1 MVQGGPGCTSNP
13 GTYRAP
19 LHPKGMT
26 MPLPER
32 ALSAPADLFQ
42 ATTST
47 DADLVTRA
55 RRGDGS
61 AFELI
66 MRRHNR
72 RLFRLARSLLPDDAE
87 AEDVLQEA
95 YLRAYTRL
103 GELADRQALAAWL
116 ARITVNEALGR
127 RRARARVVSLED
139 FRAAKA
145 GTDDADDMDFGP
157 VSDQPDP
164 ERLAASGEL
173 RRLLAA
179 AVDALPEEF
188 RTVFVLREV
197 EGLSTAE
204 TAASLAI
211 RPETVKTR
219 LHRARRLLQ
228 ERLSERLLPL
238 SPSLFEFQGR
248 RCDRVVAQVLAR
260 LPAPSAVG
268 PVVTLTPA
276 EPARPRPRWLARLSA
291 FLDRRRR

>member
-1 MVQGGPGCTSNP
+1 MIQGGPGCTLNP

-26 MPLPER
+26 MPLPEP

-47 DADLVTRA
+47 DADLATRA

-72 RLFRLARSLLPDDAE
+72 RLFRLARSLLRSDAE

-95 YLRAYTRL
+95 YVRAYARL
-103 GELADRQALAAWL
+103 GELAEPRALATWL
-116 ARITVNEALGR
+116 ARIVANEALGR
-127 RRARARVVSLED
+127 GRSAARVVSLEEY
-139 FRAAKA
+139 RARA
-145 GTDDADDMDFGP
+145 GRADTEGDGP
-157 VSDQPDP
+157 AGEPASDRPDL
-164 ERLAASGEL
+164 ERLAASSEL
-173 RRLLAA
+173 RRLLEA

-204 TAASLAI
+204 TAAHLAL

-228 ERLSERLLPL
+228 ERLGERLLPL

-248 RCDRVVAQVLAR
+248 RCDRIVGRVLAR
-260 LPAPSAVG
+260 LPAPPAAG
-268 PVVTLTPA
+268 PVVALTPA
-276 EPARPRPRWLARLSA
+276 EPVRPRPRWLARLSA
-291 FLDRRRR
+291 F

>member
-1 MVQGGPGCTSNP
+1 MT
-13 GTYRAP
+13 AP
-19 LHPKGMT
+19 LPA
-26 MPLPER
+26 PET
-32 ALSAPADLFQ
+32 ASPPPPARDPVQ
-42 ATTST
+42 ASSSSTST
-47 DADLVTRA
+47 DADLVARA

-72 RLFRLARSLLPDDAE
+72 RLFRLARSLLLDDAE

-103 GELADRQALAAWL
+103 GELVDRQALAAWL

-127 RRARARVVSLED
+127 RRAAGARVVPLEA

-145 GTDDADDMDFGP
+145 GTDDADDMDLDRGP
-157 VSDQPDP
+157 ACDRPDP

-173 RRLLAA
+173 RRLLEAA
-179 AVDALPEEF
+179 GDALPEEF

-204 TAASLAI
+204 TAACLVL

-219 LHRARRLLQ
+219 LYRARRLLQ
-228 ERLSERLLPL
+228 DALGARLLAA
-238 SPSLFEFQGR
+238 SPSLFDFQGE
-248 RCDRVVAQVLAR
+248 RCDRVVARVLAR
-260 LPAPSAVG
+260 LDRPATA
-268 PVVTLTPA
+268 A
-276 EPARPRPRWLARLSA
+276 ARAARPLVPA
-291 FLDRRRR
+291 

>member
-1 MVQGGPGCTSNP
+1 MT
-13 GTYRAP
+13 AP
-19 LHPKGMT
+19 LPA
-26 MPLPER
+26 PET
-32 ALSAPADLFQ
+32 APPPPPARDPAQ
-42 ATTST
+42 ASST
-47 DADLVTRA
+47 PSDAKLATRA

-95 YLRAYTRL
+95 YLRAFTRL
-103 GELADRQALAAWL
+103 GELAEPRAFAAWL

-127 RRARARVVSLED
+127 RRAAGARVVPLEA

-145 GTDDADDMDFGP
+145 GTDDADDMDRGP
-157 VSDQPDP
+157 ACERPDP

-173 RRLLAA
+173 RRLLEA

-188 RTVFVLREV
+188 RAVFVLREV

-204 TAASLAI
+204 TAAHLAL

-219 LHRARRLLQ
+219 LHRARRQLQ
-228 ERLSERLLPL
+228 DALGARLLAAA
-238 SPSLFEFQGR
+238 PSLFDFQGE
-248 RCDRVVAQVLAR
+248 RCDRVVAGVLAR
-260 LPAPSAVG
+260 LARPATAGARPGCLVI
-268 PVVTLTPA
+268 PA
-276 EPARPRPRWLARLSA
+276 REPARARTAWLARLLA
-291 FLDRRRR
+291 LFDPRRQG